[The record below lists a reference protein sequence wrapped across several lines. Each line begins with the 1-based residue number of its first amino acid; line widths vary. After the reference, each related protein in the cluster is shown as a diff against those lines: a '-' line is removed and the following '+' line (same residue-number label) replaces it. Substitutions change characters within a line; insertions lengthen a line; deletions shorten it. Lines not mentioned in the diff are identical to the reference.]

1 MHGTGEVL
9 VATHHTHQIIIIFKS
24 NYKPVEKSL
33 NLLNGSEQISSG

>member
-9 VATHHTHQIIIIFKS
+9 VATHLTHQIIIFKS

-33 NLLNGSEQISSG
+33 NLLNGSEQISFG